1 MNLRDFS
8 TKALV
13 DELKH
18 RSGVTK
24 IETGHYKPFELRQK
38 YGGCPAQIASNCVLI
53 VSEDIQHNQSD
64 AIPKETLKWME
75 EVGIHEVSKILRYT
89 ARRGSM
95 MYSHEYLR
103 DTPLDEIKSRY
114 GRHPAEPAFTMDE
127 TPID

>member
-13 DELKH
+13 DELNH
-18 RSGVTK
+18 RTGVTK
-24 IETGHYKPFELRQK
+24 VETGHYSQYELRQK
-38 YGGCPAQIASNCVLI
+38 YTDNRVQITSGCVLI
-53 VSEDIQHNQSD
+53 VSEDIQHNQTDS
-64 AIPKETLKWME
+64 IPKETLKWMD

-89 ARRGSM
+89 ARHGSM

-103 DTPLDEIKSRY
+103 DTPLDEIKERY